1 MEFYTVM
8 TNSSLLN
15 LGNFDNNDPRIFTVL
30 VIGTE
35 ERVQGY
41 IRAQH
46 QTGLAEVNA
55 WSRLLPVPNCPG
67 KVMSILNQTLP

>member
-1 MEFYTVM
+1 M

-15 LGNFDNNDPRIFTVL
+15 LDSFDNSDPRILTIL

-35 ERVQGY
+35 EKVQGY
-41 IRAQH
+41 IWSQ
-46 QTGLAEVNA
+46 QQSGFAEVGN

-67 KVMSILNQTLP
+67 KVMSILSKIML

>member
-1 MEFYTVM
+1 MI
-8 TNSSLLN
+8 NSSLLH
-15 LGNFDNNDPRIFTVL
+15 LDSFDNNDPRILTIL

-41 IRAQH
+41 IRAQY
-46 QTGLAEVNA
+46 QNGFAEVNA

-67 KVMSILNQTLP
+67 KVMSILNQTLH